1 MTRIVL
7 ELFHVF
13 KLLSF
18 FLASTE
24 VPVSDNILTY
34 YQPTYLPPTFLIW
47 NKELFGNNY
56 YCMHTLNSDLHNEK
70 SQKGMFTVYRVTLA
84 RSPLALET
92 SLRPIGPV
100 TTWNDVVISTTT

>member
-18 FLASTE
+18 FLASTG

-34 YQPTYLPPTFLIW
+34 HQPTYLPPTYLIW
-47 NKELFGNNY
+47 NKALLENY
-56 YCMHTLNSDLHNEK
+56 YCMHTFNSDLHNEK
-70 SQKGMFTVYRVTLA
+70 NKKECSMF
-84 RSPLALET
+84 LE
-92 SLRPIGPV
+92 SLRQDFGAYWGQLEDFME
-100 TTWNDVVISTTT
+100 TTWLPL